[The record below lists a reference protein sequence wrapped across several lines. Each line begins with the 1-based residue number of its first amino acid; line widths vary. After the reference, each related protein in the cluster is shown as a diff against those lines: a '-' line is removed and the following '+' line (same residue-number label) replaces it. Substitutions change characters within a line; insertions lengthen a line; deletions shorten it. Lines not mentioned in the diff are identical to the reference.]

1 MSLSG
6 RTPACPRQ
14 RGRTLFPSAR
24 GAYQPTRSSNG
35 AISRRDGGR
44 ELACPV
50 LIARVGQEPCVGP
63 PATPPI
69 SPTQPSDGGP
79 PAGRR
84 VTLPLLSPPWRTCP
98 STRSRSDLGADRW
111 CFPADGCWRR
121 STSRH
126 PA

>member
-6 RTPACPRQ
+6 RTPVCPRQ

-79 PAGRR
+79 AGRAPR
-84 VTLPLLSPPWRTCP
+84 HFAAAFAALADLPFNSITI
-98 STRSRSDLGADRW
+98 RSR
-111 CFPADGCWRR
+111 
-121 STSRH
+121 
-126 PA
+126 

>member
-69 SPTQPSDGGP
+69 SPTQPSDGG
-79 PAGRR
+79 RR
-84 VTLPLLSPPWRTCP
+84 PGAASLCRCFRRLGGLTLQL
-98 STRSRSDLGADRW
+98 DHDQI
-111 CFPADGCWRR
+111 
-121 STSRH
+121 
-126 PA
+126 